1 MQPGDVA
8 IGRLDV
14 VPTLDGVEPG
24 LLELL
29 LLERAGFA
37 VLNPARALLAC
48 HDKWRTA
55 RWLDRAGLPHPR
67 TTVVF
72 GDRPIILEPPVV
84 VKPRFGS
91 WGADVERCETHHE
104 LEATLLAVAS
114 TPWYRRHGA
123 LVQELVPSAGVDLRL
138 VVARGAV
145 IGAIE
150 RVARPG
156 EWRTN
161 TSLGAAR
168 QPVDPS
174 REACDLAVAAARAVG
189 GDLVGVDLLP
199 VADGGYTVI
208 EVNGAVDF
216 TSEYGLGGRDALDEA
231 AAALGLPS
239 PAAAAA

>member
-1 MQPGDVA
+1 MRPGDVA

-29 LLERAGFA
+29 LLERAGFS
-37 VLNPARALLAC
+37 VLNPARALLGC

-55 RWLDRAGLPHPR
+55 ALLDAAGLPHPR
-67 TTVVF
+67 TALAIHGKATL
-72 GDRPIILEPPVV
+72 LEPPLV

-91 WGADVERCETHHE
+91 WGVNVERCETSEE
-104 LEATLLAVAS
+104 LEATLTAVAS
-114 TPWYRRHGA
+114 RPWCRRHGA
-123 LVQELVPSAGVDLRL
+123 LVQELVPSVGVDLRL

-145 IGAIE
+145 VGAIE
-150 RVARPG
+150 RVARGG

-161 TSLGAAR
+161 TSLGAVR
-168 QPVDPS
+168 RPVDPS

-189 GDLVGVDLLP
+189 GDLVGIDLLP
-199 VADGGYTVI
+199 LAEGGYTVI
-208 EVNGAVDF
+208 ELNGAVDF
-216 TSEYGLGGRDALDEA
+216 TSEYGLSGRDALEEA
-231 AAALGLPS
+231 AAALGLRS

>member
-1 MQPGDVA
+1 
-8 IGRLDV
+8 
-14 VPTLDGVEPG
+14 
-24 LLELL
+24 
-29 LLERAGFA
+29 
-37 VLNPARALLAC
+37 
-48 HDKWRTA
+48 
-55 RWLDRAGLPHPR
+55 
-67 TTVVF
+67 
-72 GDRPIILEPPVV
+72 
-84 VKPRFGS
+84 
-91 WGADVERCETHHE
+91 
-104 LEATLLAVAS
+104 
-114 TPWYRRHGA
+114 
-123 LVQELVPSAGVDLRL
+123 VPSAGVDLRL

-208 EVNGAVDF
+208 ELNGAVDF